1 MVKFFSSFL
10 LLVIMNLPNKDKKIL
25 NELIKNGRIS
35 LDKLSRKTGFPVSTI
50 HRRIKLLEKKML
62 IKGYEPVIDYS
73 KLGYTVT
80 VFLTVDLHEGV
91 DTKNTIRSFGHLSN
105 VIEID
110 LVQGSDF
117 DVLLKA
123 RCKDLKE
130 VDLLIKEV
138 MQVEGVEEVDSI
150 ISGISEKETLVFP
163 V

>member
-1 MVKFFSSFL
+1 
-10 LLVIMNLPNKDKKIL
+10 MNLSNKDKSIL
-25 NELIKNGRIS
+25 NELIKNGRVS
-35 LDKLSRKTGFPVSTI
+35 LDKLSRITGFPVSTI

-62 IKGYEPVIDYS
+62 IKGYEPLIDYS

-80 VFLTVDLHEGV
+80 VFLTVDLHEGT
-91 DTKNTIRSFGHLSN
+91 DTKKTIRALTHFKN
-105 VIEID
+105 IIEVD
-110 LVQGSDF
+110 LIQGSDF

-150 ISGISEKETLVFP
+150 ISGISEKETMVFP